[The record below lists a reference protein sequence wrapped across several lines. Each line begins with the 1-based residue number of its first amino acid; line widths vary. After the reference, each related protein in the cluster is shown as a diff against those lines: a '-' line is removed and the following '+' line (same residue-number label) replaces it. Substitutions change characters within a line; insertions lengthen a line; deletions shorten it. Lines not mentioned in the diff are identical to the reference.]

1 MSQESLISKFP
12 ESEYRK
18 KIQQVYDRIEKALA
32 DVDPDLAE
40 CEQANGVLTITFS
53 DRTRCILSGQP
64 SVRQLWVALA
74 ALGTAYHFNY
84 DAGSGTWIDDKGRGI
99 ELLSYMQK
107 FLQDKTGQ
115 KLMWPSS

>member
-1 MSQESLISKFP
+1 MSQTSQFP

-18 KIQQVYDRIEKALA
+18 KIQQVYDVIEKALA

-40 CEQANGVLTITFS
+40 CEQSNGVLTITFS

-84 DAGSGTWIDDKGRGI
+84 DAASGKWIDDKGRDI
-99 ELLSYMQK
+99 ELLSYLQK
-107 FLQDKTGQ
+107 FLQEKTGQ
-115 KLMWPSS
+115 NVSWPST

>member
-1 MSQESLISKFP
+1 MTQASQFP
-12 ESEYRK
+12 EAEYRK
-18 KIQQVYDRIEKALA
+18 KVQQVYDTIEKALA

-84 DAGSGTWIDDKGRGI
+84 DSASGQWIDDKGRGI
-99 ELLSYMQK
+99 ELMSYMQK
-107 FLQDKTGQ
+107 FIQDKTRQ
-115 KLMWPSS
+115 NLTWPSS